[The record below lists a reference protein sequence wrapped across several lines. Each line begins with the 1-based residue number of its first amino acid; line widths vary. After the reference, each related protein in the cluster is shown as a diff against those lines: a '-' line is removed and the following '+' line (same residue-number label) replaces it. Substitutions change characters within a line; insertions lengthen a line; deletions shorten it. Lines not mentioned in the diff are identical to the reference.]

1 MNRSLEERN
10 KLVVDNMNVV
20 YYVINREFSSFSN
33 DEDMIQEG
41 YLGLINAAD
50 RWDESS
56 GCPFVVY
63 AIICIRCWITKEIIK
78 LTTQKRSSMLEVS
91 IHEKA
96 PGVEDETIEDT
107 IPGSSGINYF
117 NIEEFFST
125 LSQNEIYILNMLI
138 DGYSKQEIARAKNVS
153 HQAVSDTVRR
163 ITKAWN
169 LFYKE
174 NHIRKRKCRKEQIST
189 NGKGN

>member
-1 MNRSLEERN
+1 
-10 KLVVDNMNVV
+10 
-20 YYVINREFSSFSN
+20 
-33 DEDMIQEG
+33 
-41 YLGLINAAD
+41 
-50 RWDESS
+50 
-56 GCPFVVY
+56 
-63 AIICIRCWITKEIIK
+63 
-78 LTTQKRSSMLEVS
+78 MLEVS

-107 IPGSSGINYF
+107 IPGSSDINYF
-117 NIEEFFST
+117 NIEEFFSR

-138 DGYSKQEIARAKNVS
+138 DGYNKQEIARAKNIS

-174 NHIRKRKCRKEQIST
+174 NHIRKKKMS
-189 NGKGN
+189 